1 MVARQSLTF
10 APTLVVDTSAASN
23 SMKPETADDVRPFLT
38 GAQRPVHS
46 FQTEQELIT
55 WGASRG
61 MSTERAVQVRAY
73 LDRAVIIDSDR
84 EIDRVCAEIVRRR
97 LDRGEKPNTEDAW
110 TCAVAVV
117 LRVPVLTYDQ
127 TGFSDVPGLEV
138 IVLVMPDG

>member
-23 SMKPETADDVRPFLT
+23 SMKQRTAEDVAPYL
-38 GAQRPVHS
+38 ASPQRPVHS

-55 WGASRG
+55 WAASPR
-61 MSTERAVQVRAY
+61 MPADRAAQVRRY

-84 EIDRVCAEIVRRR
+84 EIDRVCAEIVRAR
-97 LDRGEKPNTEDAW
+97 LDRGEKRNTEDAW

-117 LRVPVLTYDQ
+117 FGVPVLTYDQ
-127 TGFSDVPGLEV
+127 TGFSDVRGLEA
-138 IVLVMPDG
+138 IVLVA